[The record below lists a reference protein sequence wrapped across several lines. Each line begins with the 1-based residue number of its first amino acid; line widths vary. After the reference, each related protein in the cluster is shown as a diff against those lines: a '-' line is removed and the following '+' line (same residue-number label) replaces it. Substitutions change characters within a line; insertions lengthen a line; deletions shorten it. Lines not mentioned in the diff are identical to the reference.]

1 MADEENVKV
10 PILVQHTLW
19 HSTHAV
25 ASTHAAAQKTN
36 STMKHCGAVKHSS
49 AVERSGAVEHSKIAV
64 VAKSQVQGIPGTGNP
79 LGLVACVVPPVGGIP
94 RYKESAV
101 QGNLVSGNPWH
112 ENHRS
117 GNPRVRIPARNTHVK

>member
-1 MADEENVKV
+1 MTDEENVKV

-49 AVERSGAVEHSKIAV
+49 AVEHSKIAV
-64 VAKSQVQGIPGTGNP
+64 VAKSQVQGIHSAGILCLGIRSTGNP
-79 LGLVACVVPPVGGIP
+79 
-94 RYKESAV
+94 RYRESAWSCRMR
-101 QGNLVSGNPWH
+101 GST
-112 ENHRS
+112 R
-117 GNPRVRIPARNTHVK
+117 

>member
-94 RYKESAV
+94 
-101 QGNLVSGNPWH
+101 GTGNPQCK
-112 ENHRS
+112 
-117 GNPRVRIPARNTHVK
+117 GTLCLGILGMRIIDLGILA

>member
-25 ASTHAAAQKTN
+25 AQKTN
-36 STMKHCGAVKHSS
+36 STMKHCGAV
-49 AVERSGAVEHSKIAV
+49 ERSSAVEHSKIAV

-94 RYKESAV
+94 
-101 QGNLVSGNPWH
+101 GT
-112 ENHRS
+112 RS
-117 GNPRVRIPARNTHVK
+117 PQCKGTLCLGILGMRIIDLGILA